1 MLPSTSYHPEV
12 GTSVHLD
19 IRLGERN
26 AILHSHQLFIIGK
39 SQTSGNQQAITVAS
53 LLSNFFS
60 ELISLGPFVGFAVD
74 VILHERV
81 NNVGNQNPNPGIVS
95 K

>member
-26 AILHSHQLFIIGK
+26 AILHSHQLFIIDK
-39 SQTSGNQQAITVAS
+39 SQTSGNHQAITVAS
-53 LLSNFFS
+53 LLSMRLYI
-60 ELISLGPFVGFAVD
+60 EVEI
-74 VILHERV
+74 
-81 NNVGNQNPNPGIVS
+81 
-95 K
+95 